1 LAAIDAKGFEVSET
15 VKADSLITLH
25 YRLATADDI
34 EIVSTFGATPATLQ
48 LGSGE
53 LAPPLEACL
62 NGLAVGGRHVFTLE
76 PDQAF
81 GPHNPQLLQRL
92 PLKELPAGGTI
103 ELQALVEF
111 AAPGG
116 GMFTGMVR
124 ELDADSALID
134 FNHPLAGKTIRFE
147 VEVVGI
153 L

>member
-1 LAAIDAKGFEVSET
+1 MNET
-15 VKADSLITLH
+15 VGPDSLVTLH
-25 YRLATADDI
+25 YRLATADDV
-34 EIVSTFGATPATLQ
+34 EIISTFGSTPATLQ

-53 LAPPLEACL
+53 LAPPLEACIA
-62 NGLAVGGRHVFTLE
+62 GLVAGERKVVTLE
-76 PDQAF
+76 PEQAF

-92 PLKELPAGGTI
+92 PRKELPAGGKI

-111 AAPGG
+111 VAPGG
-116 GMFTGMVR
+116 GKFTGMIH

>member
-1 LAAIDAKGFEVSET
+1 MTERVQ
-15 VKADSLITLH
+15 ADSLITLH
-25 YRLATADDI
+25 YRLATGDDT
-34 EIVSTFGATPATLQ
+34 ELVSTFGATPATLQ

-53 LAPPLEACL
+53 LAPMLERC
-62 NGLAVGGRHVFTLE
+62 VGGLPVGERHVFLLE

-81 GPHNPQLLQRL
+81 GAHNPDLVQRVARG
-92 PLKELPAGGTI
+92 ELPEGSPV
-103 ELQALVEF
+103 ELHSLVEF

-116 GMFTGMVR
+116 GRFAGLVR

-134 FNHPLAGKTIRFE
+134 FNHPLAGKAIRFE